1 MSATIRPGQSHRLP
15 SGGRVDRSREL
26 RFTVDDAEY
35 VGHPGDT
42 VASALLANGRIEVG
56 PSIYRGRPRGIVAA
70 GAEEPNALLQ
80 VNGDCSEPMV
90 PATVR
95 SLVDGLTARSSTTRR
110 SSTPTSW

>member
-1 MSATIRPGQSHRLP
+1 MTSSDSRGQSNRLP

-26 RFTVDDAEY
+26 RFTVDDVEY

-56 PSIYRGRPRGIVAA
+56 PSIYRRRPRGIVSA

-80 VNGDCSEPMV
+80 VGGDSSEPMV
-90 PATVR
+90 PATSGV
-95 SLVDGLTARSSTTRR
+95 TA
-110 SSTPTSW
+110 